1 MCERLD
7 GVARYQHALAD
18 ENPEE
23 VPVRNAATV
32 MIVRDDPRFEVLM
45 VQRTSRVAFGASAW
59 VFPGGRVDPEDAN
72 EADAHLTGLTDEEAS
87 ALLEL
92 ESGGLAWWIAG
103 VRETV
108 EEAGLLLVE
117 ADSSPSPA
125 AVVAVRDAVHRDSG
139 LLIPALREHGLS
151 VDVSLMH
158 EVARFITPIGPPRRF
173 DTRFFLTMAPPD
185 QIVTPDEGEVV
196 AARWVEPTEALELWH
211 AEEFPLMSV
220 THRMLACL
228 RRYESAEDAVAQAK
242 SRPAS
247 RRVRVDDPDG
257 EYRVLLP
264 EDPGYETADLE
275 IEHGWVRL

>member
-1 MCERLD
+1 M
-7 GVARYQHALAD
+7 ARYQHTLAD
-18 ENPEE
+18 GDPTD
-23 VPVRNAATV
+23 VPVRNASTV
-32 MIVRDDPRFEVLM
+32 MIVRDQPRFEVLM
-45 VQRTSRVAFGASAW
+45 VQRTARVAFGASAW

-72 EADAHLTGLTDEEAS
+72 DAGVQLAGLTDGEAS
-87 ALLEL
+87 ALLDL

-117 ADSSPSPA
+117 AESSPSA
-125 AVVAVRDAVHRDSG
+125 AAIEAVRDAVHRDPG
-139 LLIPALREHGLS
+139 LLVPALREHGLT

-158 EVARFITPIGPPRRF
+158 EVARFVTPVGPPRRF
-173 DTRFFLTMAPPD
+173 DTRFFLALAPPG
-185 QIVTPDEGEVV
+185 QVVTPDEGEVV
-196 AARWVEPTEALELWH
+196 AARWVEPAEALELWH

-228 RRYESAEDAVAQAK
+228 RRYESAADAIAHARL
-242 SRPAS
+242 RPAV

-264 EDPGYETADLE
+264 EDPGYANADLE